1 MWPNQLN
8 TEAAVLK
15 TTPASCQV
23 VWGEG
28 GWGLSG
34 KALA

>member
-23 VWGEG
+23 VWGG
-28 GWGLSG
+28 GGGLSG